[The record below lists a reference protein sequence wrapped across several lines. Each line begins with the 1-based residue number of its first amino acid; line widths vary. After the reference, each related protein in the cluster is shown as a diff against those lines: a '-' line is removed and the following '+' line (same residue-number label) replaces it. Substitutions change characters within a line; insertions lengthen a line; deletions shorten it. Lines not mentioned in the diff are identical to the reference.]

1 MKRLVLLFA
10 TLTTAALTLACSSD
24 SAPDTA
30 TVSPTVTQPVPAAS
44 ATASATAVPA
54 TAAPATTAPNSEPPT
69 QPPAAAT
76 QPPAPQPTTPP
87 APSGPVTIAVSARNL
102 AFDRTSISVLRNA
115 TVTVNFTNNDALVAH
130 DFGVSIPFVPHTATC
145 NGPCQVSITFN
156 SGPPGAYTFQCTI
169 HPEMLGT
176 FTVN

>member
-10 TLTTAALTLACSSD
+10 TFTTAALTLACSSD

-44 ATASATAVPA
+44 ATASATAVLA
-54 TAAPATTAPNSEPPT
+54 TAAPARTSEPPT
-69 QPPAAAT
+69 QPPAQAS
-76 QPPAPQPTTPP
+76 QPPVPQATTPP
-87 APSGPVTIAVSARNL
+87 SPSGPVTTAVSARNL
-102 AFDRTSISVLRNA
+102 AFDRTSISVPRNA

-145 NGPCQVSITFN
+145 NGPCQASITFN